1 MTRVRQVWFPG
12 HAGLRLAGSLDL
24 PARSEPR
31 AYAVYAHCFTCTR
44 SLKAAGYI
52 GRTLSS
58 HSVAM
63 LRFDFAGLGDSEG
76 ELANT
81 TFATNVE
88 DVLAAARYLA
98 SEYRAPALLIGHS
111 LGGASV
117 LAAAP
122 RIDSCRAVATIA
134 APATPAHLARQF
146 DEQRAEID
154 ARGAAEVVIAGRSI
168 RITRGFLKELEATD
182 LHDTLRN
189 LDRAL
194 LVLHSPLDSTVG
206 IAHAGRIFETA
217 RHPRSFVSL
226 DRADHLLSDPADARY
241 VGNLIA
247 AWASRY
253 LEEQPPH

>member
-1 MTRVRQVWFPG
+1 MTRVRRVWFPG
-12 HAGLRLAGSLDL
+12 HAGLRLAGNLDL
-24 PARSEPR
+24 PARTEPR
-31 AYAVYAHCFTCTR
+31 AYALYAHCFTCTR
-44 SLKAAGYI
+44 NLKAAGYI

-58 HSVAM
+58 HGIAM

-76 ELANT
+76 EFADT
-81 TFATNVE
+81 SFATNVE
-88 DVLAAARYLA
+88 DVMSAAQYLA

-111 LGGASV
+111 LGGAAV

-122 RIDSCRAVATIA
+122 RIDSCRAVAAIA

-146 DEQRAEID
+146 DEQRPQIEAS
-154 ARGAAEVVIAGRSI
+154 GAAEVVIAGRSI
-168 RITRGFLKELEATD
+168 RITQRFLQELEATD

-194 LVLHSPLDSTVG
+194 LVLHSPLDTTVG
-206 IAHAGRIFETA
+206 IAHAARIFEAA

-241 VGNLIA
+241 AGNLIA
-247 AWASRY
+247 AWASHY
-253 LEEQPPH
+253 LEA